1 MGMVERE
8 NLGVKVPGVWCGA
21 LLYADDIVLIA
32 ESGGELQ
39 KMLDMVGRY
48 VECGSSGSMQG
59 RVKVMVVGI
68 KNSSGK
74 WKIGDEE
81 MEEVEFFKY
90 LGVLF
95 DQRMRGMC
103 SWRR

>member
-1 MGMVERE
+1 MGS
-8 NLGVKVPGVWCGA
+8 
-21 LLYADDIVLIA
+21 IA
-32 ESGGELQ
+32 KDAGY
-39 KMLDMVGRY
+39 MVGRY

-68 KNSSGK
+68 KNSSEK

-81 MEEVEFFKY
+81 MEEVARV
-90 LGVLF
+90 LQIPGALF
-95 DQRMRGMC
+95 DQKMRGMC